1 MMTLNMKNAF
11 PLLLASLIV
20 CATIWSGIAPFSRA
34 VWYAEVLPI
43 LLIFLALVVTYS
55 RFQFSHLAYFL
66 MSLWMIL
73 HLIGAHYTFER
84 VPFDWGNKL
93 LAPWLGE
100 GRNHF
105 DRVAHYLIGFYS
117 FPMAEWLLRR
127 RLCGPILAGFF
138 ALFFIM
144 SVAASYEVIEWQYAV
159 IAGGEEGIAFLGS
172 QGDSWDAQKD
182 ILADTL
188 GAITALAL
196 FYWVRTDKKCV

>member
-1 MMTLNMKNAF
+1 MTLTAKQLF
-11 PLLLASLIV
+11 PWLLALVVLAI
-20 CATIWSGIAPFSRA
+20 AIWSSIEPVSRA

-43 LLIFLALVVTYS
+43 FLVFGALVVSYS
-55 RFQFSHLAYFL
+55 RFQFSNLAYFL
-66 MSLWMIL
+66 MSLWMVL
-73 HLIGAHYTFER
+73 HLIGAHYTFEQ
-84 VPFDWGNKL
+84 VPFKWANRL

-105 DRVAHYLIGFYS
+105 DRVAHYVIGFYS

-144 SVAASYEVIEWQYAV
+144 SIAAGYELIEWQYAV

-172 QGDSWDAQKD
+172 QGDQWDAQKD
-182 ILADTL
+182 ILADTF
-188 GAITALAL
+188 GALSALAL
-196 FYWVRTDKKCV
+196 FYLVRTDKTCA